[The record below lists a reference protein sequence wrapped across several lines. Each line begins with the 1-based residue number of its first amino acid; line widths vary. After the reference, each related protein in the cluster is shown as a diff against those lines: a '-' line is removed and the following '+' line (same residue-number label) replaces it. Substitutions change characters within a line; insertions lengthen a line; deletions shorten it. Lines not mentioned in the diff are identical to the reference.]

1 MRAVLL
7 VPGPL
12 EAVSGGYGYDRR
24 MLAELRVAGHE
35 ASAVGLAGAHPLP
48 DADARGAA
56 QAAWAALPAGVVPVI
71 DGLGL
76 PAFAD
81 LAGEFQARGAVG
93 LIHHPTSLEDGL
105 AEADRTALDTL
116 EQALFR
122 RLPRVVV
129 TSVATAETLER
140 RFGVDPARISV
151 VVPGTE
157 PAARCGGSGGPGCA
171 LLTVGSLIPR
181 KGHEMLLRALARLFD
196 LDWRLAVAGGPLDG
210 ATGRALQA
218 QAVALGIAGRVH
230 FAGTVSSEALEALW
244 RGTDIFALAT
254 RYEGYGMAIAEAL
267 ARGLPV
273 AITEGGA
280 AGRLVT
286 PEAGAICEVDDVVTL
301 SKALRRMIF
310 DTELRAAMAGAA
322 WTLGQ
327 TLPDWPTQ
335 GAAFAAA
342 LA

>member
-12 EAVSGGYGYDRR
+12 DTVSGGYGYDRQ
-24 MLAELRVAGHE
+24 MLAELTAAGHD
-35 ASAVGLAGAHPLP
+35 ASAVALAGVHPQP
-48 DADARGAA
+48 DAAARAAA
-56 QAAWAALPAGVVPVI
+56 QAAWAALPAGAVPVI

-81 LAGEFQARGAVG
+81 LAAEFGARGAVG

-105 AEADRTALDTL
+105 AEADRAALDAS

-122 RLPRVVV
+122 QLPRVVV
-129 TSVATAETLER
+129 TSVATAETLEH
-140 RFGVDPARISV
+140 RFGVDPARINV
-151 VVPGTE
+151 VVPGTA
-157 PAARCGGSGGPGCA
+157 PAARCGVSDGPGCA

-181 KGHEMLLRALARLFD
+181 KGHAVLLRALARLFD
-196 LDWRLAVAGGPLDG
+196 LDWRLTVAGGPLDG

-218 QAVALGIAGRVH
+218 QAAELGIADRVR
-230 FAGTVSSEALEALW
+230 FIGTVTDEALEALW

-286 PEAGAICEVDDVVTL
+286 PEAGAICEVDDMVTL

-310 DTELRAAMAGAA
+310 DTELRAAMADAA
-322 WTLGQ
+322 WTLGRS
-327 TLPDWPTQ
+327 LPDWPTQ

>member
-12 EAVSGGYGYDRR
+12 DAVSGGYGYDRR
-24 MLAELRVAGHE
+24 MVAELAAAGHD
-35 ASAVGLAGAHPLP
+35 AGAVALAGGRPQP
-48 DADARGAA
+48 DATARAEA
-56 QAAWAALPAGVVPVI
+56 KAAWAALPAGAVPVI

-81 LAGEFQARGAVG
+81 LVEDFRTRGAVG
-93 LIHHPTSLEDGL
+93 LIHHPTCLEHGL
-105 AEADRTALDTL
+105 PEADQAVLEAI

-129 TSVATAETLER
+129 TSVASAETLER
-140 RFGVDPARISV
+140 RFGVDPARVSV

-157 PAARCGGSGGPGCA
+157 PAGRCGGSGGPECA
-171 LLTVGSLIPR
+171 LLAVGSLIPR
-181 KGHEMLLRALARLFD
+181 KGYDVLLQALARLFD
-196 LDWRLAVAGGPLDG
+196 LDWRLTIAGGPLDG
-210 ATGRALQA
+210 ATGRTLQA
-218 QAVALGIAGRVH
+218 QAAELGIAERVH
-230 FAGTVSSEALEALW
+230 FAGTVTSEALDALW
-244 RGTDIFALAT
+244 RSTDIFALAT

-286 PEAGAICEVDDVVTL
+286 PEAGAICEVDDMVTL

-310 DTELRAAMAGAA
+310 DTELRAAMADAA

-327 TLPDWPTQ
+327 ALPDWRTQ